1 MVDVDHQVAHLQ
13 VGVAQQPLAAVGLG
27 LAGLFGLAGQGA
39 GQLPLRQDGQLQGG
53 PLAAGGQRPHGDER
67 LARGGDGIALQRQG
81 GGDMA
86 PLEELLHITAADR
99 AAAEHQHAEAG
110 GQIVGDVGGG
120 GIQAA
125 AVAGELLGADV
136 QQQAGRQ
143 QIAAGGQAL
152 QLAEGKAGE
161 HRLQLRLRKG
171 QVAEGAGHETGLH
184 GGGNILTGLEQ
195 KGPERLLHP
204 AGLAGTEDGVL
215 GQIVKRGGLVRADGG
230 HIAVRAGWRDPLAQQ
245 FGIIQQTLTNGGV
258 LLLQAAGGILDAP
271 GGVGG
276 GGLFGKG
283 QQLRCRQNTHLAAV
297 QHAALCGCLEFAQA
311 IQLVVEKLTTQRA
324 LLSGGEHVQNTAP
337 QGKLTGPLHLIGAG
351 VSGGGQAA
359 AEVLHVVS
367 RTHLQRKGGG
377 EQHLPGQTA
386 LHQGG
391 GGGHHHGGVAPGH
404 AVQGGQPGILPLAAV
419 SGGAQLQFAL
429 RQAHRL
435 HAQQNADIRRL
446 TLNVLLIG
454 TQEQQRTLRL
464 CRQRGGEHGPV
475 DGGKP
480 RHGSAAGD
488 GAAVQ
493 RRQQL
498 LKLRQSR

>member
-1 MVDVDHQVAHLQ
+1 M
-13 VGVAQQPLAAVGLG
+13 
-27 LAGLFGLAGQGA
+27 
-39 GQLPLRQDGQLQGG
+39 
-53 PLAAGGQRPHGDER
+53 
-67 LARGGDGIALQRQG
+67 
-81 GGDMA
+81 
-86 PLEELLHITAADR
+86 
-99 AAAEHQHAEAG
+99 
-110 GQIVGDVGGG
+110 
-120 GIQAA
+120 
-125 AVAGELLGADV
+125 
-136 QQQAGRQ
+136 
-143 QIAAGGQAL
+143 
-152 QLAEGKAGE
+152 
-161 HRLQLRLRKG
+161 
-171 QVAEGAGHETGLH
+171 
-184 GGGNILTGLEQ
+184 
-195 KGPERLLHP
+195 
-204 AGLAGTEDGVL
+204 
-215 GQIVKRGGLVRADGG
+215 
-230 HIAVRAGWRDPLAQQ
+230 
-245 FGIIQQTLTNGGV
+245 

-283 QQLRCRQNTHLAAV
+283 QQLRRRQNTYLTAV
-297 QHAALCGCLEFAQA
+297 QHAALCGRLEFAQA
-311 IQLVVEKLTTQRA
+311 IQLVVEKLTAQRA

-337 QGKLTGPLHLIGAG
+337 QGKLAGPLHLIGAG

-359 AEVLHVVS
+359 AEVLHVVP
-367 RTHLQRKGGG
+367 RAHLQGKYGG
-377 EQHLPGQTA
+377 EQHLARQTA
-386 LHQGG
+386 LDHGG
-391 GGGHHHGGVAPGH
+391 GGGHHHGCIAPGH
-404 AVQGGQPGILPLAAV
+404 AVQGGQSGILPLAAV

-480 RHGSAAGD
+480 RHGSAAGN